1 MLAYVAPFYLTIFM
15 HVTPIK
21 YSGKLLDIFCLVEEE
36 VVDNL
41 LTGLLMSKKK
51 ILLGFHVESQIMDY
65 FKDDMMTSALKCDC
79 VGSFL
84 LPDSLQLFYAK
95 FN

>member
-1 MLAYVAPFYLTIFM
+1 M

-21 YSGKLLDIFCLVEEE
+21 YSGKLIDIFCLVEEE

-51 ILLGFHVESQIMDY
+51 TLMGFENEAQIMSYLKEDLM
-65 FKDDMMTSALKCDC
+65 DSALKCDS

-84 LPDSLQLFYAK
+84 LPDSLEMFLR
-95 FN
+95 

>member
-1 MLAYVAPFYLTIFM
+1 M

-51 ILLGFHVESQIMDY
+51 ILMDFENESQIMSYLKEDL
-65 FKDDMMTSALKCDC
+65 MISALKCDS

-84 LPDSLQLFYAK
+84 LPDSLEMFLR
-95 FN
+95 

>member
-1 MLAYVAPFYLTIFM
+1 M

-41 LTGLLMSKKK
+41 LTGLLMSKKN
-51 ILLGFHVESQIMDY
+51 ILIGFHVESQIMDY
-65 FKDDMMTSALKCDC
+65 FKDDMMTSALKCDS

-84 LPDSLQLFYAK
+84 LPDSLQLFLHK
-95 FN
+95 I